1 MFLSLKK
8 SIENLCD
15 YTYNFTWQNNV
26 IRPDD
31 IIPSQT
37 GTNYT
42 FSDLVSE
49 LKKGK
54 NVHISGNAGPGLGY
68 SMGVNLKHFQGT
80 GGIEKAGKLYIDG
93 DVSSVMGMGMV
104 SGTIY
109 VKGNVEQPLGNVVE
123 VTSDE
128 PGFRKF
134 RSITDILCNG
144 TGKDVLI
151 KNNFDEHKRKLI
163 LNDRIL
169 RGTIAA
175 RCNCDSF
182 VSIEGNV
189 YHGTG
194 LLMQKGI
201 IRITGDAGMNTGA
214 HLDGGLIIVE
224 GETGEF
230 AGAYMKK
237 GTIILKDAKGYAGA
251 NMKNGLILSRKKVKV
266 SPPVEELDMTQSDA
280 KMIIKNM
287 GIGHVEALSYHKYGI
302 LKEKLIRMRDGS
314 VIVRRVDEN

>member
-1 MFLSLKK
+1 MLLSLKK
-8 SIENLCD
+8 RIDNLCD
-15 YTYNFTWQNNV
+15 YTYNFTWQNNK
-26 IRPDD
+26 IRPDN

-42 FSDLVSE
+42 FSDLVNE

-54 NVHISGNAGPGLGY
+54 DVHILGNAGSGLGY
-68 SMGVNLKHFQGT
+68 SMGVNLKHFGGT
-80 GGIEKAGKLYIDG
+80 GTIEKAGKLYIDG

-109 VKGNVEQPLGNVVE
+109 VKGNVEQPLGNIVE
-123 VTSDE
+123 VMSDY

-151 KNNFDEHKRKLI
+151 KNNYDESKKELI
-163 LNDRIL
+163 LNDGIL
-169 RGTIAA
+169 RGTIAS

-189 YHGTG
+189 YNGTG
-194 LLMQKGI
+194 FLMQKGK
-201 IRITGDAGMNTGA
+201 IRVTGDAGMNTGA
-214 HLDGGLIIVE
+214 HLDGGLIIIE

-230 AGAYMKK
+230 MGAYMKK
-237 GTIILKDAKGYAGA
+237 GIIILKNARGYAGA
-251 NMKNGLILSRKKVKV
+251 NMKNGLILSRNKVKV
-266 SPPVEELDMTQSDA
+266 SPPVEKLEMMQEDA
-280 KMIIKNM
+280 NMIIKHL
-287 GIGHVEALSYHKYGI
+287 GIGHVEAMSYHKYGI
-302 LKEKLIRMRDGS
+302 VKEKLIRMRDGS
-314 VIVRRVDEN
+314 VIVRKVDEN